1 MAQECWGDPLRAI
14 DDLNSMVTFS
24 SRGFATKNPDL
35 AKAFTDSIAEA
46 AELAMSDEAEY
57 VQAISDFSDMEVEL
71 VESLNLEYITAEM
84 NPTSLHEL
92 NEMAV
97 EYQLWDQPA
106 YSDALITTVDNN

>member
-1 MAQECWGDPLRAI
+1 M
-14 DDLNSMVTFS
+14 TFS
-24 SRGFATKNPDL
+24 SRDFATKNPDL

-84 NPTSLHEL
+84 NPTSLPSSTRWPL
-92 NEMAV
+92 N
-97 EYQLWDQPA
+97 
-106 YSDALITTVDNN
+106 TVSWTNPPIWMH